1 MYNSQGTFAVKF
13 TYEEKVS
20 WHVAV
25 TLKIDSP
32 KFRFQGMVLDFRK
45 FNEENVWIA
54 PFQQQKKKGLQMQ
67 KYLKII

>member
-1 MYNSQGTFAVKF
+1 MWCNKQMYNSQGTFAVKF

-25 TLKIDSP
+25 PLKIDSP

-45 FNEENVWIA
+45 FN
-54 PFQQQKKKGLQMQ
+54 
-67 KYLKII
+67 